1 MATFR
6 VVTPL
11 KDGPA
16 STMPPGAVVELS
28 DTDAAPLLL
37 CGAIE
42 ATDDQ
47 EDPGD
52 PDEIERQAQAD
63 AAKPDPKDPKDPK
76 APGLVSRV
84 IDSLKR

>member
-16 STMPPGAVVELS
+16 STAPPGAVVELS

-42 ATDDQ
+42 CADDQ
-47 EDPGD
+47 VE
-52 PDEIERQAQAD
+52 
-63 AAKPDPKDPKDPK
+63 AA
-76 APGLVSRV
+76 APATATSPQPR
-84 IDSLKR
+84 KK